1 MRFMN
6 NLCYSFGYKPATAK
20 PQPPQ
25 ATLGHRAKT
34 KKRLVRVVDFVSVEN
49 TKATKNHAV
58 TRVRDLN
65 TQEIFIVY
73 EGQLCYCEGGDAYL
87 LNF

>member
-1 MRFMN
+1 MN
-6 NLCYSFGYKPATAK
+6 TAFRYAFGFKPATAR

-25 ATLGHRAKT
+25 ATPEPQSKT
-34 KKRLVRVVDFVSVEN
+34 KKRLVRVVEFVSVEN

-65 TQEIFIVY
+65 TQEIFNVY